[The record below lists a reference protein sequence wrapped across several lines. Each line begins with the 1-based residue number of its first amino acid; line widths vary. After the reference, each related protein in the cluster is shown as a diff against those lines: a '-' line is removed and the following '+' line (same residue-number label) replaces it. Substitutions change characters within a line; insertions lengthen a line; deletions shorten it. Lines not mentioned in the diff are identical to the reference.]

1 MDIREEQNTP
11 IYFKVETNADDFSV
25 NTNNANALATKL
37 NKQRLELNGVN
48 VGNCQV
54 EISAKKPRHKKT
66 TNTIN
71 FDITQQQTRITSEP
85 TPGDYLMYVGESRTF
100 KAIHNGNNAT
110 TNVSGNSAT
119 INYDNANK
127 TFTIQC
133 NSSSGNS
140 QISLSTQAQGSTQK
154 SIQFNIIPL
163 EKKPFIDFSE
173 DGCYLTQGQGYQVSV
188 ETNLPSLELYN
199 TQNSIASATF
209 SNKTLTIQTHDSG
222 EDVFRLGYKEQNGG
236 AAKDFK
242 VLVNASCVTFNDK
255 LYPKFEAYN
264 GATFSLASAQLQGKC
279 DSFEVEE
286 ASFCDYDENSK
297 VLKLHD
303 LIVGRD
309 YKVRII
315 PIVSGE
321 KLYRNASR
329 ITFKCVE
336 PQFTEITLNTYGVAL
351 RPQNSST
358 INVTTDASDFE
369 YEVTNKE
376 IIEVIRKNNVLNITA
391 LKQGD
396 GKIIIK
402 ARASGKLETQKEVQ
416 IKIGEAL
423 PKPQIILMPQN
434 PIRMGTNKRQKLDI
448 QLLFADRY
456 TFTEKRRNIVSW
468 DDATKELVS
477 NNTITSGTNYPY
489 SYVEFIPHKDNI
501 QGDMV
506 YAEVEV
512 IDITLTQLEINPA
525 RPELW
530 EGDALTLKVTTDA
543 HDFTFEA
550 LDDKLQVTREG
561 NLLKLQST
569 RGKYGNSQIRLKAQA
584 DGLREANKTF
594 NINIKDH
601 SRITV
606 DPDDRD
612 IALEVGQEKQYRL
625 NYNTTDGAN
634 ENRLVARWQ
643 FWKNVDESQFVV
655 LDGNNFKIVG
665 KTPGLFKMRFFG
677 TKHGSHETYCVINA
691 NVIPAPVTPVGV
703 DKRIVSIP
711 SVNQT
716 ATVTLTDAS
725 NMNVLSTNRDVAT
738 SSLSGNTLTITGKA
752 SGIAHIRLWRTGQE
766 SGEVRVK
773 VIVAKPAVLINGRL
787 DPLWTRGTNVNVQH
801 PAVTYQNGADDYDFE
816 IENPDQL
823 EYNKANRTI
832 RTKGTLVRGEIYK
845 IKIIPKVQGVRQDV
859 ETCSYLQIK
868 GQ

>member
-25 NTNNANALATKL
+25 NTNNANANATKL

-66 TNTIN
+66 TKTIN

-85 TPGDYLMYVGESRTF
+85 SPGDYLMYVGESRTF

-119 INYDNANK
+119 INYNNTDK

-209 SNKTLTIQTHDSG
+209 SNKTLTIQTHDAG

-236 AAKDFK
+236 TAKDFK

-264 GATFSLASAQLQGKC
+264 GTTFSLASAQLQGKC
-279 DSFEVEE
+279 DSFEIEE

-321 KLYRNASR
+321 KLYRNASH

-351 RPQNSST
+351 RPQNTST

-376 IIEVIRKNNVLNITA
+376 IIEVIRKKNVLNITA

-448 QLLFADRY
+448 QLLYADRY
-456 TFTEKRRNIVSW
+456 TFIEKRRDIVSW

-512 IDITLTQLEINPA
+512 IDVTLTQLEINPA

-543 HDFTFEA
+543 HDFAFEA

-569 RGKYGNSQIRLKAQA
+569 RGKYGNSQIRLTATK
-584 DGLREANKTF
+584 DGLREAVLNV
-594 NINIKDH
+594 NVNIKDH
-601 SRITV
+601 SRMEFTPAEFNPI
-606 DPDDRD
+606 
-612 IALEVGQEKQYRL
+612 LQVGGPAAQYTL
-625 NYNTTDGAN
+625 HHNA
-634 ENRLVARWQ
+634 NRLQ
-643 FWKNVDESQFVV
+643 FSR
-655 LDGNNFKIVG
+655 NN
-665 KTPGLFKMRFFG
+665 R
-677 TKHGSHETYCVINA
+677 
-691 NVIPAPVTPVGV
+691 
-703 DKRIVSIP
+703 
-711 SVNQT
+711 
-716 ATVTLTDAS
+716 
-725 NMNVLSTNRDVAT
+725 
-738 SSLSGNTLTITGKA
+738 
-752 SGIAHIRLWRTGQE
+752 
-766 SGEVRVK
+766 
-773 VIVAKPAVLINGRL
+773 
-787 DPLWTRGTNVNVQH
+787 NVNV
-801 PAVTYQNGADDYDFE
+801 GA
-816 IENPDQL
+816 
-823 EYNKANRTI
+823 
-832 RTKGTLVRGEIYK
+832 
-845 IKIIPKVQGVRQDV
+845 VQGSGGVGSLTLTPV
-859 ETCSYLQIK
+859 APGWCNVIIYGTKTGSYEAQQKFVCKILPAPAAPN
-868 GQ
+868 

>member
-25 NTNNANALATKL
+25 NTNNANANATKL

-66 TNTIN
+66 TKTIN

-119 INYDNANK
+119 INYNNTDK

-140 QISLSTQAQGSTQK
+140 QVSLSTQAQGSTQK

-209 SNKTLTIQTHDSG
+209 SNKTLTIQTHDAG

-236 AAKDFK
+236 TAKDFK

-279 DSFEVEE
+279 DSFEIEE

-303 LIVGRD
+303 LILGRD

-321 KLYRNASR
+321 KLYRNASH

-336 PQFTEITLNTYGVAL
+336 PQFTDITLNTYGVAL

-434 PIRMGTNKRQKLDI
+434 PIRMGANKRQKLDI
-448 QLLFADRY
+448 QLLYADRY
-456 TFTEKRRNIVSW
+456 TFIEKRRDIVSW
-468 DDATKELVS
+468 DDTTKELVS

-543 HDFTFEA
+543 HDFTFET

-569 RGKYGNSQIRLKAQA
+569 RGKYGNSQIRLTATR
-584 DGLREANKTF
+584 DGLREAVLNV
-594 NINIKDH
+594 NVNIKDH
-601 SRITV
+601 SRMEFTPANFNPI
-606 DPDDRD
+606 
-612 IALEVGQEKQYRL
+612 LQVGGPAAQYTL
-625 NYNTTDGAN
+625 HHNA
-634 ENRLVARWQ
+634 NRLQ
-643 FWKNVDESQFVV
+643 FSRNNKNV
-655 LDGNNFKIVG
+655 NVG
-665 KTPGLFKMRFFG
+665 AVQGSGGVGSLTLTPVAPGWCNVIIYG
-677 TKHGSHETYCVINA
+677 TKTGSYEVQQKFTCKIL
-691 NVIPAPVTPVGV
+691 PAAAAPIEV
-703 DKRIVSIP
+703 DKIAVSIP

-716 ATVTLTDAS
+716 ASVTLTDAS
-725 NMNVLSTNRDVAT
+725 NVNIQSTNRDVAT

-766 SGEVRVK
+766 SAEVRVK

-787 DPLWTRGTNVNVQH
+787 DPLWERSTNVNIQH

>member
-1 MDIREEQNTP
+1 MP
-11 IYFKVETNADDFSV
+11 
-25 NTNNANALATKL
+25 
-37 NKQRLELNGVN
+37 
-48 VGNCQV
+48 
-54 EISAKKPRHKKT
+54 KKPRHKKT
-66 TNTIN
+66 TKTIN

-85 TPGDYLMYVGESRTF
+85 SPGDYLMYVGESRTF

-140 QISLSTQAQGSTQK
+140 QVSLSTQAQGSTQK

-209 SNKTLTIQTHDSG
+209 SNKTLTIQTHDAG

-236 AAKDFK
+236 TAKDFK

-264 GATFSLASAQLQGKC
+264 GTTFSLASAQLQGKC

-321 KLYRNASR
+321 KLYRNASH

-358 INVTTDASDFE
+358 INVTTDAS
-369 YEVTNKE
+369 N
-376 IIEVIRKNNVLNITA
+376 LNI
-391 LKQGD
+391 Q
-396 GKIIIK
+396 
-402 ARASGKLETQKEVQ
+402 
-416 IKIGEAL
+416 
-423 PKPQIILMPQN
+423 
-434 PIRMGTNKRQKLDI
+434 
-448 QLLFADRY
+448 
-456 TFTEKRRNIVSW
+456 
-468 DDATKELVS
+468 
-477 NNTITSGTNYPY
+477 
-489 SYVEFIPHKDNI
+489 
-501 QGDMV
+501 
-506 YAEVEV
+506 
-512 IDITLTQLEINPA
+512 
-525 RPELW
+525 
-530 EGDALTLKVTTDA
+530 
-543 HDFTFEA
+543 
-550 LDDKLQVTREG
+550 
-561 NLLKLQST
+561 
-569 RGKYGNSQIRLKAQA
+569 
-584 DGLREANKTF
+584 
-594 NINIKDH
+594 
-601 SRITV
+601 
-606 DPDDRD
+606 
-612 IALEVGQEKQYRL
+612 
-625 NYNTTDGAN
+625 
-634 ENRLVARWQ
+634 
-643 FWKNVDESQFVV
+643 
-655 LDGNNFKIVG
+655 
-665 KTPGLFKMRFFG
+665 
-677 TKHGSHETYCVINA
+677 
-691 NVIPAPVTPVGV
+691 
-703 DKRIVSIP
+703 
-711 SVNQT
+711 
-716 ATVTLTDAS
+716 
-725 NMNVLSTNRDVAT
+725 STNRDVAT

-766 SGEVRVK
+766 SAEVRVK

-787 DPLWTRGTNVNVQH
+787 DPLWERSTNVNIQH

>member
-66 TNTIN
+66 TKTIN

-85 TPGDYLMYVGESRTF
+85 SPGDYLMYVGESRTF

-119 INYDNANK
+119 INYNNANK

-140 QISLSTQAQGSTQK
+140 QISLSAQAQGSTQK

-209 SNKTLTIQTHDSG
+209 SNKTLTIQTHDAG
-222 EDVFRLGYKEQNGG
+222 EDVFRLGYKAQNGG
-236 AAKDFK
+236 TAKDFK

-264 GATFSLASAQLQGKC
+264 GSTFSLASAQLQGKC

-321 KLYRNASR
+321 KLYRNASY

-376 IIEVIRKNNVLNITA
+376 IIEVIRKNNVLNINA

-468 DDATKELVS
+468 DDVSKELVS

-489 SYVEFIPHKDNI
+489 SYIEFIPHKDNI

-543 HDFTFEA
+543 NDFTFEA

-561 NLLKLQST
+561 NFLKLQST

-584 DGLREANKTF
+584 DGLREAIKTF

-601 SRITV
+601 SRITLT
-606 DPDDRD
+606 PDDRD
-612 IALEVGQEKQYRL
+612 ITLEVGEVKRYRAD
-625 NYNTTDGAN
+625 YNTTNGSDTSRIYLGLRQTN
-634 ENRLVARWQ
+634 QNVQARAVSGRE
-643 FWKNVDESQFVV
+643 FDLIGRNVGQCS
-655 LDGNNFKIVG
+655 L
-665 KTPGLFKMRFFG
+665 TLYG
-677 TKHGSHETYCVINA
+677 TKWGSHYTEVVINA
-691 NVIPAPVTPVGV
+691 NVIPAPAAPIEV
-703 DKRIVSIP
+703 DKIIVSIP

-716 ATVTLTDAS
+716 ANVTLTDAS
-725 NMNVLSTNRDVAT
+725 NMNVQSTNRNVAT

-773 VIVAKPAVLINGRL
+773 VLVAKPAVLINGRL
-787 DPLWTRGTNVNVQH
+787 DPLWSRGANVNVQH

>member
-25 NTNNANALATKL
+25 NTNNANANATKL

-66 TNTIN
+66 TKTIN

-110 TNVSGNSAT
+110 TNISGNSAT
-119 INYDNANK
+119 INYNNTDK

-140 QISLSTQAQGSTQK
+140 QVSLSTQAQGSTQK

-209 SNKTLTIQTHDSG
+209 SNKTLTIQTHDAG

-236 AAKDFK
+236 TAKDFK

-264 GATFSLASAQLQGKC
+264 GTTFSLASAQLQGKC

-286 ASFCDYDENSK
+286 VSFCDYDENSK

-303 LIVGRD
+303 LIIGRD

-321 KLYRNASR
+321 KLYRNASH

-376 IIEVIRKNNVLNITA
+376 IIEVIRKKNVLNITA

-448 QLLFADRY
+448 QLLYADRY
-456 TFTEKRRNIVSW
+456 TFIEKRRDRVSW

-512 IDITLTQLEINPA
+512 IDVTLTQLEINPA

-543 HDFTFEA
+543 NDFTFEA

-569 RGKYGNSQIRLKAQA
+569 RGKYGNSQIRLTATK
-584 DGLREANKTF
+584 DGLREAVLNV
-594 NINIKDH
+594 NVNIKDH
-601 SRITV
+601 SRMEFTP
-606 DPDDRD
+606 PDFNP
-612 IALEVGQEKQYRL
+612 ILQVGGPAAQYTL
-625 NYNTTDGAN
+625 HHNA
-634 ENRLVARWQ
+634 NRLQ
-643 FWKNVDESQFVV
+643 FSRNNRNVNVGAVQGSGGVGSLTLTPVSPGWCNVTIYGTKTGSYEVQQRFTCKILPAESQ
-655 LDGNNFKIVG
+655 N
-665 KTPGLFKMRFFG
+665 TPI
-677 TKHGSHETYCVINA
+677 E
-691 NVIPAPVTPVGV
+691 V
-703 DKRIVSIP
+703 DKIIVSIP

-725 NMNVLSTNRDVAT
+725 NLNIQSTNRNVAT
-738 SSLSGNTLTITGKA
+738 SSLSGNTLTITGRA

-766 SGEVRVK
+766 SAEVRVK
-773 VIVAKPAVLINGRL
+773 VIVAKPAVLINNRL
-787 DPLWTRGTNVNVQH
+787 DPLWERSTNVNIQH

>member
-25 NTNNANALATKL
+25 NTNNANANATKL

-66 TNTIN
+66 TKTIN

-119 INYDNANK
+119 INYNNTDK

-133 NSSSGNS
+133 NSSNGNS
-140 QISLSTQAQGSTQK
+140 QVSLSTQAQGSTQK

-209 SNKTLTIQTHDSG
+209 SNKTLTIQTHDAG

-236 AAKDFK
+236 TAKDFK

-321 KLYRNASR
+321 KLYRNASH

-336 PQFTEITLNTYGVAL
+336 PQFTDITLNTYGVAL

-376 IIEVIRKNNVLNITA
+376 IIEVIRKKNVLNITA

-434 PIRMGTNKRQKLDI
+434 PIRMGANKRQKLDI
-448 QLLFADRY
+448 QLLYADRY
-456 TFTEKRRNIVSW
+456 TFTEKRREIVSW

-512 IDITLTQLEINPA
+512 IDISLTQLEINPA

-543 HDFTFEA
+543 DDFTFEA

-601 SRITV
+601 SRITLT
-606 DPDDRD
+606 PDDRD
-612 IALEVGQEKQYRL
+612 ITLEVGQAKRYRAD
-625 NYNTTDGAN
+625 YNTTNGSDTSRIYLGLRQTN
-634 ENRLVARWQ
+634 QNVQARAVSGRE
-643 FWKNVDESQFVV
+643 FDFI
-655 LDGNNFKIVG
+655 GRYVG
-665 KTPGLFKMRFFG
+665 QCSLTLYG
-677 TKHGSHETYCVINA
+677 TKWGSHYTEVVINV
-691 NVIPAPVTPVGV
+691 NVIPAPAAPIEV
-703 DKRIVSIP
+703 DKIAVSIP

-716 ATVTLTDAS
+716 ASVTLTDAS
-725 NMNVLSTNRDVAT
+725 NLNIQSTNRNVAT

-766 SGEVRVK
+766 SAEVRVK
-773 VIVAKPAVLINGRL
+773 VIVAKPTVLINNRL
-787 DPLWTRGTNVNVQH
+787 DPLWIRGANVNIQH

>member
-25 NTNNANALATKL
+25 NTNNANANATKL

-66 TNTIN
+66 TKTIN

-85 TPGDYLMYVGESRTF
+85 SPGDYLMYVGESRTF

-119 INYDNANK
+119 INYNNTDK

-209 SNKTLTIQTHDSG
+209 SNKTLTIQTHDAG

-236 AAKDFK
+236 TAKDFK

-264 GATFSLASAQLQGKC
+264 GTTFSLASAQLQGKC

-303 LIVGRD
+303 LIIGRD

-321 KLYRNASR
+321 KLYRNASH

-351 RPQNSST
+351 RPQNTST

-376 IIEVIRKNNVLNITA
+376 IIEVIRKKNVLNITA

-434 PIRMGTNKRQKLDI
+434 PMRMGTNKRQKLDI
-448 QLLFADRY
+448 QLLYADRY
-456 TFTEKRRNIVSW
+456 TFIEKRRDRVSW

-512 IDITLTQLEINPA
+512 IDVTLTQLEINPA

-543 HDFTFEA
+543 NDFTFEA

-601 SRITV
+601 SRITLT
-606 DPDDRD
+606 PDDRD
-612 IALEVGQEKQYRL
+612 ITLEVGQAKRYRAD
-625 NYNTTDGAN
+625 YNTTNGSDTSRIYLGLRQTN
-634 ENRLVARWQ
+634 QNVQARAISGRE
-643 FWKNVDESQFVV
+643 FEFIGRNVGQCS
-655 LDGNNFKIVG
+655 L
-665 KTPGLFKMRFFG
+665 TLYG
-677 TKHGSHETYCVINA
+677 TKWGSHYTEVVINV
-691 NVIPAPVTPVGV
+691 NVIPAPAAPIEV
-703 DKRIVSIP
+703 DKIIASIP

-716 ATVTLTDAS
+716 ASVTLTDAS
-725 NMNVLSTNRDVAT
+725 NLNIQSTNRDVAT
-738 SSLSGNTLTITGKA
+738 SSLSGNTLTITGRA

-766 SGEVRVK
+766 SAEVRVK
-773 VIVAKPAVLINGRL
+773 VLVAKPAVLINNRL
-787 DPLWTRGTNVNVQH
+787 DPLWISLANVNIQH

>member
-25 NTNNANALATKL
+25 NTNNANANATKL

-66 TNTIN
+66 TKTIN

-85 TPGDYLMYVGESRTF
+85 SPGDYLMYVGESRTF

-119 INYDNANK
+119 INYNNTDK

-140 QISLSTQAQGSTQK
+140 QVSLSTQAQGSTQK

-209 SNKTLTIQTHDSG
+209 SNKTLTIQTHDAG

-236 AAKDFK
+236 TAKDFK

-264 GATFSLASAQLQGKC
+264 GSTFSLASAQLQGKC

-321 KLYRNASR
+321 KLYRNASH

-351 RPQNSST
+351 RPQNTST

-376 IIEVIRKNNVLNITA
+376 IIEVIRKKNVLNITA

-448 QLLFADRY
+448 QLLYADRY

-477 NNTITSGTNYPY
+477 NNTITTGTNYPY

-512 IDITLTQLEINPA
+512 IDISLTQLEINPA

-543 HDFTFEA
+543 NDFTFET
-550 LDDKLQVTREG
+550 LDDKLEVIREG
-561 NLLKLQST
+561 NFLKLQST
-569 RGKYGNSQIRLKAQA
+569 RGKYGNSQIRLKAQT
-584 DGLREANKTF
+584 DGLREAVKTF

-601 SRITV
+601 SRMEFTPADFNPILQVGGPAAQYTLHHNANRLQFSRNNRNV
-606 DPDDRD
+606 NVGASAGLGGVGSLTLTPVAPGWCNVT
-612 IALEVGQEKQYRL
+612 IYGTKTGSYEVQQRFTCKILPAESQ
-625 NYNTTDGAN
+625 NTTIGID
-634 ENRLVARWQ
+634 
-643 FWKNVDESQFVV
+643 
-655 LDGNNFKIVG
+655 KI
-665 KTPGLFKMRFFG
+665 
-677 TKHGSHETYCVINA
+677 IA
-691 NVIPAPVTPVGV
+691 
-703 DKRIVSIP
+703 SIP

-725 NMNVLSTNRDVAT
+725 NVNVQSTNRDVAT
-738 SSLSGNTLTITGKA
+738 SSLSGNTLTITGRA

-766 SGEVRVK
+766 SAEVRVK
-773 VIVAKPAVLINGRL
+773 VIVAKPAVLINNRL
-787 DPLWTRGTNVNVQH
+787 DPLWTRGSNVNIQH

>member
-25 NTNNANALATKL
+25 NTNNANANATKL

-66 TNTIN
+66 TKTIN

-85 TPGDYLMYVGESRTF
+85 SPGDYLMYVGESRTF

-140 QISLSTQAQGSTQK
+140 QVSLSTQAQGSTQK

-209 SNKTLTIQTHDSG
+209 SNKTLTIQTHDAG

-236 AAKDFK
+236 IAKDFK

-264 GATFSLASAQLQGKC
+264 GTTFSLASAQLQGKC

-321 KLYRNASR
+321 KLYRNASH

-434 PIRMGTNKRQKLDI
+434 PIRMGANKRQKLDI
-448 QLLFADRY
+448 QLLYADRY
-456 TFTEKRRNIVSW
+456 TFTEKRRENVSW

-543 HDFTFEA
+543 DDFAFET

-584 DGLREANKTF
+584 DGFREVVKTF

-601 SRITV
+601 SRITI

-612 IALEVGQEKQYRL
+612 ITLEVGQQKRYDVS
-625 NYNTTDGAN
+625 YNTSSSKNPNKRAFSISKEPENGITITRGSGDDFYFTGA
-634 ENRLVARWQ
+634 
-643 FWKNVDESQFVV
+643 
-655 LDGNNFKIVG
+655 
-665 KTPGLFKMRFFG
+665 TPGLCRITLYG
-677 TKHGSHETYCVINA
+677 TRKGSYRTELVINA
-691 NVIPAPVTPVGV
+691 NVIPAPAVPIEV
-703 DKRIVSIP
+703 DKIAVSIP

-716 ATVTLTDAS
+716 ANVTITDAS
-725 NMNVLSTNRDVAT
+725 NVNIESTNRNVAT
-738 SSLSGNTLTITGKA
+738 PSLSGNTLTITGKA

-766 SGEVRVK
+766 SAEVRVK
-773 VIVAKPAVLINGRL
+773 VIVAKATVLIDGKL
-787 DPLWTRGTNVNVQH
+787 DPLWTRGSGASLQH

>member
-25 NTNNANALATKL
+25 NTNNANANATKL

-66 TNTIN
+66 TKTIN

-85 TPGDYLMYVGESRTF
+85 SPGDYLMYVGESRTF

-110 TNVSGNSAT
+110 TNISGNSAT
-119 INYDNANK
+119 INYNNTDK

-140 QISLSTQAQGSTQK
+140 QVSLSTQAQGSTQK

-209 SNKTLTIQTHDSG
+209 SNKTLTIQTHDAG

-236 AAKDFK
+236 TAKDFK

-264 GATFSLASAQLQGKC
+264 GTTFSLASAQLQGKC

-286 ASFCDYDENSK
+286 VSFCDYDENSK

-303 LIVGRD
+303 LIIGRD

-321 KLYRNASR
+321 KLYRNASH

-376 IIEVIRKNNVLNITA
+376 IIEVIRKKNVLNITA

-434 PIRMGTNKRQKLDI
+434 PMRMGTNKRQKLDI
-448 QLLFADRY
+448 QLLYADRY
-456 TFTEKRRNIVSW
+456 TFIEKRRDRVSW

-512 IDITLTQLEINPA
+512 IDVTLTQLEINPA

-543 HDFTFEA
+543 NDFAFEA

-569 RGKYGNSQIRLKAQA
+569 RGKYGNSQIRLTATK
-584 DGLREANKTF
+584 DGLREAVLNV
-594 NINIKDH
+594 NVNIKDH
-601 SRITV
+601 SRMEFTP
-606 DPDDRD
+606 PDFNP
-612 IALEVGQEKQYRL
+612 ILQVGGPAAQYTL
-625 NYNTTDGAN
+625 HHNA
-634 ENRLVARWQ
+634 NRLQ
-643 FWKNVDESQFVV
+643 FSRNNRNVNVGAVQGSGGVGSLTLTPVSPGWCNVTIYGTKTGSYEVQQRFTCKILPAESQ
-655 LDGNNFKIVG
+655 N
-665 KTPGLFKMRFFG
+665 TPI
-677 TKHGSHETYCVINA
+677 E
-691 NVIPAPVTPVGV
+691 V
-703 DKRIVSIP
+703 DKIIVSIP

-725 NMNVLSTNRDVAT
+725 NLNIQSTNRNVAT
-738 SSLSGNTLTITGKA
+738 SSLSGNTLTITGRA

-766 SGEVRVK
+766 SAEVRVK
-773 VIVAKPAVLINGRL
+773 VIVAKPAVLINNRL
-787 DPLWTRGTNVNVQH
+787 DPLWERSTNVNIQH

>member
-25 NTNNANALATKL
+25 NTNNANANAAKL

-66 TNTIN
+66 TKTIN

-85 TPGDYLMYVGESRTF
+85 SPGDYLMYVGESRTF

-110 TNVSGNSAT
+110 TNVTGNSAT
-119 INYDNANK
+119 INYNNTDK

-140 QISLSTQAQGSTQK
+140 QVSLSTQAQGSTQK

-209 SNKTLTIQTHDSG
+209 SNKTLTIQTHDAG

-236 AAKDFK
+236 TAKDFK

-264 GATFSLASAQLQGKC
+264 GTTFSLASAQLQGKC

-321 KLYRNASR
+321 KLYRNASH

-336 PQFTEITLNTYGVAL
+336 PQFTDITLNTYGVAL

-376 IIEVIRKNNVLNITA
+376 IIEVIRKKNVLNITA

-434 PIRMGTNKRQKLDI
+434 PMRMGTNKRQKLDI
-448 QLLFADRY
+448 QLLYADRY
-456 TFTEKRRNIVSW
+456 TFIEKRRNIVSW
-468 DDATKELVS
+468 DDTTKELVS

-543 HDFTFEA
+543 NDFAFEA

-569 RGKYGNSQIRLKAQA
+569 RGKYGNSQIRLTATK
-584 DGLREANKTF
+584 DGLREAVLNV
-594 NINIKDH
+594 NVNIKDH
-601 SRITV
+601 SRMEFTPADFNPI
-606 DPDDRD
+606 
-612 IALEVGQEKQYRL
+612 LQVGGPAAQYTL
-625 NYNTTDGAN
+625 HHNA
-634 ENRLVARWQ
+634 NRLQ
-643 FWKNVDESQFVV
+643 FSRNNRNVNVGAVQGSGGVGSLTLTPVSPGWCNVTIYGTKTGSYEVQQRFTCKILPAESQ
-655 LDGNNFKIVG
+655 N
-665 KTPGLFKMRFFG
+665 TPI
-677 TKHGSHETYCVINA
+677 E
-691 NVIPAPVTPVGV
+691 V
-703 DKRIVSIP
+703 DKIIASIP

-716 ATVTLTDAS
+716 ASVTLTDAS
-725 NMNVLSTNRDVAT
+725 NVNIQSTNRDVAT

-773 VIVAKPAVLINGRL
+773 VIVAKPAVLIDGKL
-787 DPLWTRGTNVNVQH
+787 DPLWTRRTGASVQH

>member
-25 NTNNANALATKL
+25 NTNNANANATKL

-66 TNTIN
+66 TKTIN

-85 TPGDYLMYVGESRTF
+85 SPGDYLMYVGESRTF

-140 QISLSTQAQGSTQK
+140 QVSLSTQAQGSTQK

-209 SNKTLTIQTHDSG
+209 SNKTLTIQTHDAG
-222 EDVFRLGYKEQNGG
+222 EDVFRLGYKAENGG
-236 AAKDFK
+236 TAKDFK

-264 GATFSLASAQLQGKC
+264 GTTFSLASAQLQGKC

-286 ASFCDYDENSK
+286 VSFCDYDENSK

-321 KLYRNASR
+321 KLYRNASD

-336 PQFTEITLNTYGVAL
+336 PQFTDITLNTYGVAL

-376 IIEVIRKNNVLNITA
+376 IIEVIRKKNVLNITA

-448 QLLFADRY
+448 QLLYADRY
-456 TFTEKRRNIVSW
+456 TFIEKRRNIVSW
-468 DDATKELVS
+468 NDTKKELVS

-569 RGKYGNSQIRLKAQA
+569 RGKYGNSQIRLTATKE
-584 DGLREANKTF
+584 GLREAVLNV
-594 NINIKDH
+594 NVNIKDH
-601 SRITV
+601 SRIEFT
-606 DPDDRD
+606 PPNFNP
-612 IALEVGQEKQYRL
+612 ILQVGGPAAQYTL
-625 NYNTTDGAN
+625 HHNA
-634 ENRLVARWQ
+634 NRLQ
-643 FWKNVDESQFVV
+643 FSRNNKNVNVSAVQ
-655 LDGNNFKIVG
+655 GSGGVG
-665 KTPGLFKMRFFG
+665 SLTLTPVSPGWCNVIIYG
-677 TKHGSHETYCVINA
+677 TKTGSYEVQQRFTCKIL
-691 NVIPAPVTPVGV
+691 PAAAAPIGV
-703 DKRIVSIP
+703 DKIAVSIP

-716 ATVTLTDAS
+716 ASVTLTDAS
-725 NMNVLSTNRDVAT
+725 NVNIESTNRDVAT

-766 SGEVRVK
+766 SAEVRVK
-773 VIVAKPAVLINGRL
+773 VIVAKATVLIDNKL
-787 DPLWTRGTNVNVQH
+787 DPLWTRGANVNIQH

-832 RTKGTLVRGEIYK
+832 RTKGTLVRGKIYK

>member
-25 NTNNANALATKL
+25 NTNNANANATKL

-66 TNTIN
+66 TKTIN

-85 TPGDYLMYVGESRTF
+85 SPGDYLMYVGESRTF

-119 INYDNANK
+119 INYNNTDK

-133 NSSSGNS
+133 NSSNGNS
-140 QISLSTQAQGSTQK
+140 QVSLSTQAQGSTQK

-209 SNKTLTIQTHDSG
+209 SNKTLTIQTHDAG

-236 AAKDFK
+236 TAKDFK

-255 LYPKFEAYN
+255 LYPKFETYN

-279 DSFEVEE
+279 DSFEIEE

-321 KLYRNASR
+321 KLYRNASH

-434 PIRMGTNKRQKLDI
+434 PLRMGTNKRQKLDI
-448 QLLFADRY
+448 QLLYADRY

-468 DDATKELVS
+468 DDTTKELVS
-477 NNTITSGTNYPY
+477 NNTITSGTDYPY
-489 SYVEFIPHKDNI
+489 AYVEFIPHKDNI

-569 RGKYGNSQIRLKAQA
+569 RGKYGNSQIRLTATR
-584 DGLREANKTF
+584 DGLREAVLNV
-594 NINIKDH
+594 NVNIKDH
-601 SRITV
+601 SRMEFTPANFNPI
-606 DPDDRD
+606 
-612 IALEVGQEKQYRL
+612 LQVGGPAAQYTL
-625 NYNTTDGAN
+625 HHNA
-634 ENRLVARWQ
+634 NRLQ
-643 FWKNVDESQFVV
+643 FSRNNKNV
-655 LDGNNFKIVG
+655 NVG
-665 KTPGLFKMRFFG
+665 AVQGSGGVGSLTLTPVAPGWCNVIIYG
-677 TKHGSHETYCVINA
+677 TKTGSYEVQQRFTCKIL
-691 NVIPAPVTPVGV
+691 PAAAAPIEV
-703 DKRIVSIP
+703 DKIAVSIP

-716 ATVTLTDAS
+716 ASVTLTDAS
-725 NMNVLSTNRDVAT
+725 NVNIQSTNRDVAT

-766 SGEVRVK
+766 SAEVRVK
-773 VIVAKPAVLINGRL
+773 VIVAKPAVLINNRL
-787 DPLWTRGTNVNVQH
+787 DPLWERGSNVNIQH

>member
-25 NTNNANALATKL
+25 NTNNANANATKL

-66 TNTIN
+66 TKTIN

-85 TPGDYLMYVGESRTF
+85 SPGDYLMYVGESRTF

-133 NSSSGNS
+133 NSSNGNS
-140 QISLSTQAQGSTQK
+140 QVSLSTQAQGSTQK

-209 SNKTLTIQTHDSG
+209 SNKTLTIQTHDAG

-236 AAKDFK
+236 TAKDFK

-264 GATFSLASAQLQGKC
+264 GSTFSLASAQLQGKC

-321 KLYRNASR
+321 KLYRNASH

-351 RPQNSST
+351 RPQNTST

-376 IIEVIRKNNVLNITA
+376 IIEVIRKKEC
-391 LKQGD
+391 LKHNS
-396 GKIIIK
+396 IK
-402 ARASGKLETQKEVQ
+402 AR
-416 IKIGEAL
+416 
-423 PKPQIILMPQN
+423 
-434 PIRMGTNKRQKLDI
+434 
-448 QLLFADRY
+448 
-456 TFTEKRRNIVSW
+456 
-468 DDATKELVS
+468 
-477 NNTITSGTNYPY
+477 
-489 SYVEFIPHKDNI
+489 
-501 QGDMV
+501 
-506 YAEVEV
+506 
-512 IDITLTQLEINPA
+512 
-525 RPELW
+525 
-530 EGDALTLKVTTDA
+530 
-543 HDFTFEA
+543 
-550 LDDKLQVTREG
+550 
-561 NLLKLQST
+561 
-569 RGKYGNSQIRLKAQA
+569 
-584 DGLREANKTF
+584 
-594 NINIKDH
+594 
-601 SRITV
+601 
-606 DPDDRD
+606 
-612 IALEVGQEKQYRL
+612 
-625 NYNTTDGAN
+625 
-634 ENRLVARWQ
+634 RW
-643 FWKNVDESQFVV
+643 
-655 LDGNNFKIVG
+655 
-665 KTPGLFKMRFFG
+665 
-677 TKHGSHETYCVINA
+677 
-691 NVIPAPVTPVGV
+691 
-703 DKRIVSIP
+703 
-711 SVNQT
+711 
-716 ATVTLTDAS
+716 
-725 NMNVLSTNRDVAT
+725 
-738 SSLSGNTLTITGKA
+738 
-752 SGIAHIRLWRTGQE
+752 
-766 SGEVRVK
+766 
-773 VIVAKPAVLINGRL
+773 
-787 DPLWTRGTNVNVQH
+787 
-801 PAVTYQNGADDYDFE
+801 
-816 IENPDQL
+816 
-823 EYNKANRTI
+823 
-832 RTKGTLVRGEIYK
+832 
-845 IKIIPKVQGVRQDV
+845 
-859 ETCSYLQIK
+859 
-868 GQ
+868 

>member
-25 NTNNANALATKL
+25 NTNNANANATKL

-66 TNTIN
+66 TKTIN

-85 TPGDYLMYVGESRTF
+85 SPGDYLMYVGESRTF

-110 TNVSGNSAT
+110 TNVTGNSAT
-119 INYDNANK
+119 INYNNTDK

-209 SNKTLTIQTHDSG
+209 SNKTLTIQTHDAG

-236 AAKDFK
+236 TAKDFK

-264 GATFSLASAQLQGKC
+264 GTTFSLASAQLQGKC

-286 ASFCDYDENSK
+286 VSFCDYDENSK

-303 LIVGRD
+303 LIIGRD

-321 KLYRNASR
+321 KLYRNASH

-376 IIEVIRKNNVLNITA
+376 IIEVIRKKNVLNITA

-456 TFTEKRRNIVSW
+456 TFIEKRRNIVSW
-468 DDATKELVS
+468 DDTTKELVS

-569 RGKYGNSQIRLKAQA
+569 RGKYGNSQIRLTATK
-584 DGLREANKTF
+584 DGLREAVLNV
-594 NINIKDH
+594 NVNIKDH
-601 SRITV
+601 SRMEFTPAEFNPI
-606 DPDDRD
+606 
-612 IALEVGQEKQYRL
+612 LQVGGPAVQYTL
-625 NYNTTDGAN
+625 HHNA
-634 ENRLVARWQ
+634 NRLQ
-643 FWKNVDESQFVV
+643 FSRNNRNVNVGAVQGSGGVGSLTLTPVSPGWCNVTIYGTKTGSYEVQQRFTCKILPAESQ
-655 LDGNNFKIVG
+655 N
-665 KTPGLFKMRFFG
+665 TPI
-677 TKHGSHETYCVINA
+677 E
-691 NVIPAPVTPVGV
+691 V
-703 DKRIVSIP
+703 DKIIASIP

-716 ATVTLTDAS
+716 ASVTLTDAS
-725 NMNVLSTNRDVAT
+725 NVNIQSTNRDVAT

-773 VIVAKPAVLINGRL
+773 VIVAKPAVLIDGKL
-787 DPLWTRGTNVNVQH
+787 DPLWTRRTGASVQH

>member
-25 NTNNANALATKL
+25 NTNNANANATKL

-66 TNTIN
+66 TKTIN

-85 TPGDYLMYVGESRTF
+85 SPGDYLMYVGESRTF

-119 INYDNANK
+119 INYNNTDK

-140 QISLSTQAQGSTQK
+140 QVSLSTQAQGSTQK

-188 ETNLPSLELYN
+188 ETNLPNLELYN

-209 SNKTLTIQTHDSG
+209 SNKTLTIQTHDAG

-236 AAKDFK
+236 TAKDFK

-321 KLYRNASR
+321 KLYRNASY

-351 RPQNSST
+351 RPQNTST

-376 IIEVIRKNNVLNITA
+376 IIEVIRKKNVLNITA

-434 PIRMGTNKRQKLDI
+434 PIRMGTNKRQKLEI
-448 QLLFADRY
+448 QLLYADRY

-468 DDATKELVS
+468 DDTTKELVS
-477 NNTITSGTNYPY
+477 NDTITSGTNYPY

-543 HDFTFEA
+543 NDFTFET
-550 LDDKLQVTREG
+550 LDDKLQVIREG
-561 NLLKLQST
+561 NFLKLQST
-569 RGKYGNSQIRLKAQA
+569 RGKFGNSQIRLKAQA
-584 DGLREANKTF
+584 DGLREAVKTF

-601 SRITV
+601 SRITIA
-606 DPDDRD
+606 PDDRD
-612 IALEVGQEKQYRL
+612 ITLEVGQQKRYDVS
-625 NYNTTDGAN
+625 YNTTSSKNPNKRAFSISKEPENGITIRRGSGDDFYFTGA
-634 ENRLVARWQ
+634 
-643 FWKNVDESQFVV
+643 
-655 LDGNNFKIVG
+655 
-665 KTPGLFKMRFFG
+665 TPGPCRVTLFG
-677 TKHGSHETYCVINA
+677 TKKGSHRTELVINA
-691 NVIPAPVTPVGV
+691 NVIPAPATPIGE

-725 NMNVLSTNRDVAT
+725 NVNIESTNRNVAT
-738 SSLSGNTLTITGKA
+738 SSLSGNTLTITGRTA
-752 SGIAHIRLWRTGQE
+752 GISHIRLWRTGQE
-766 SGEVRVK
+766 SAEVRVK

-787 DPLWTRGTNVNVQH
+787 DPLWERSTNVNIQH